1 MSSLKQLSRQLM
13 LRIII
18 FSGICISEKLGTYR
32 GRNLGVGGGG
42 GGEGV
47 GGSMNGESVVD
58 SPRVRERI

>member
-1 MSSLKQLSRQLM
+1 M

-42 GGEGV
+42 GG
-47 GGSMNGESVVD
+47 SINGESVVD